1 MAIPPAATVGEAVIA
16 EATVEA
22 TVEVTKM
29 FALEKSDRHFD
40 PSQSRFLRFIPV

>member
-16 EATVEA
+16 EA